1 MFEEN
6 IVATEDEALRFI
18 SKFGFVTLFPIKGF
32 IFPNLYQATAT
43 ENEKERFETMWQWA
57 DDLAEKKKIHYGKL
71 IRKQVT
77 LISLEMFPCFYKLC
91 RKRKLGETAKKIL
104 YLLKKKGTMSTT
116 LLKKNLSLTGK
127 AKKYEFMNAIDEL
140 QMAFLV
146 AIVGRE
152 KAPRMTYSYDLIERW
167 MPIELVKR
175 AEGLDESRAK
185 RRIEAKLLE
194 NEVFSGREGVE
205 AFLKK
210 L

>member
-1 MFEEN
+1 
-6 IVATEDEALRFI
+6 
-18 SKFGFVTLFPIKGF
+18 
-32 IFPNLYQATAT
+32 
-43 ENEKERFETMWQWA
+43 
-57 DDLAEKKKIHYGKL
+57 
-71 IRKQVT
+71 
-77 LISLEMFPCFYKLC
+77 
-91 RKRKLGETAKKIL
+91 
-104 YLLKKKGTMSTT
+104 MSTT

-167 MPIELVKR
+167 MPRELVKR
-175 AEGLDESRAK
+175 AEDLDESRAK

-205 AFLKK
+205 TFLKK